1 MITNER
7 ERIMRLSSWL
17 AIVTLGFCLTAA
29 DPIWAKDSVS
39 EAQKQGPYTQ
49 AKLYQIAAGGA
60 TIGGNLSVP
69 DRPVLK
75 VENER
80 CEARIKRW
88 KRWFRICLKECE
100 DIAASYTAQSNTN
113 ARNSPV
119 YRKELNECLDAC
131 NSKNDYY
138 KNDMC

>member
-17 AIVTLGFCLTAA
+17 AIVTLGVYLTAA
-29 DPIWAKDSVS
+29 DPIWAKDGVS
-39 EAQKQGPYTQ
+39 DTQIQGPYTQ

-131 NSKNDYY
+131 NSKNEYY
-138 KNDMC
+138 TNDMC

>member
-29 DPIWAKDSVS
+29 DPIWAKDGVS
-39 EAQKQGPYTQ
+39 DMQMQGPYTQ
-49 AKLYQIAAGGA
+49 AKLYQMATAGA
-60 TIGGNLSVP
+60 PIGRNLSVP

>member
-1 MITNER
+1 
-7 ERIMRLSSWL
+7 MRLSSWL
-17 AIVTLGFCLTAA
+17 AILTLGFCLTAA
-29 DPIWAKDSVS
+29 DPIWAKDGVS

-49 AKLYQIAAGGA
+49 SKLYQMATAGA
-60 TIGGNLSVP
+60 PIGKNLSVP

-131 NSKNDYY
+131 NSKNEYY